1 MLYPLIIATLA
12 NEQLEESRRHG
23 ERVRRIRQARAENH
37 PAARAPKARRHL
49 RLITLHAAEPAT
61 RIPR

>member
-12 NEQLEESRRHG
+12 SEQLEESRRHA
-23 ERVRRIRQARAENH
+23 EKVRRIRQARAENH
-37 PAARAPKARRHL
+37 PAARAPKARHL
-49 RLITLHAAEPAT
+49 RLVTPRVAEPAT